1 MFVAAMAIAAATFT
15 GCGNSTPKAS
25 LKSDVD
31 TLSYAIGMAQTQ
43 GLKEYL
49 VGTLLV
55 YPKDKTNIC
64 CKKVNP
70 RPYPCDMGDRG
81 LNKSERGMIQLSGRK
96 TVGSQSK

>member
-1 MFVAAMAIAAATFT
+1 MNYRIKRTCRYGLLQGPNF
-15 GCGNSTPKAS
+15 N
-25 LKSDVD
+25 KSFF
-31 TLSYAIGMAQTQ
+31 
-43 GLKEYL
+43 
-49 VGTLLV
+49 TLLV

-70 RPYPCDMGDRG
+70 RPYPCEMGDRG